1 MKITRVCVYSV
12 TMLPKIGGYSSG
24 SGFVPHIDTSV
35 VVLVDTDAGI
45 TGAGETCPIGT
56 HYAPAFSQ
64 GAEAGIPIVAEGL
77 IGADPF
83 HIEKINRE
91 WDRSFNGSL
100 YLKAPLH
107 TALWDIMGQ
116 ATGRPVCDLLGGRW
130 PEPVPLYRSVL
141 FGAHTSPEDI
151 VAPMLACRDDGYRHF
166 QLKVGVDVDDDIE
179 RVVACAEALQP
190 GELII
195 AGANTRFSLHE
206 AIRFAQALRGLD
218 SVVIEQPCL
227 TLEECIHFRKHCPL
241 PVKLDEV
248 MTTPQDLI
256 RAYEAGA
263 LDVCCIK
270 IARVGGLTK
279 AQRMRDLCCDLGLA
293 VVANDIWG
301 SDITT
306 AALTHFASSTPPA
319 TCCRPPTSPTTSPSA
334 SPRVARVPGTAAS
347 APPGRRASASYPQW
361 TSWARQSPR
370 SRNGIS
376 VLPGCRERSPGT
388 EHYRKQAG
396 QGPLT
401 R

>member
-1 MKITRVCVYSV
+1 MKITRVRVYSV
-12 TMLPKIGGYSSG
+12 AMPPKTGGYSSG

-35 VVLVDTDAGI
+35 VVLVDTDAGV

-64 GAEAGIPIVAEGL
+64 GAEAGIPIVAESL

-83 HIEKINRE
+83 HVEKINRE

-100 YLKAPLH
+100 YLKAPLD

-116 ATGRPVCDLLGGRW
+116 VTGRPVCDLLGGRW
-130 PEPVPLYRSVL
+130 PDPVPLYRSVL
-141 FGAHTSPEDI
+141 FRAHTSPEDI

-166 QLKVGVDVDDDIE
+166 QLKVGVDVDEDIE
-179 RVVACAEALQP
+179 RVVACADALQP

-195 AGANTRFSLHE
+195 ADANTRFSLHE

-263 LDVCCIK
+263 VDVCCIK

-279 AQRMRDLCCDLGLA
+279 ARRMRDLCCDLGLA
-293 VVANDIWG
+293 VVADDVWG

-306 AALTHFASSTPPA
+306 AALTHFASSTPTRNVLSTTDLTDYVTVSLAEGCP
-319 TCCRPPTSPTTSPSA
+319 RPRDGCISA
-334 SPRVARVPGTAAS
+334 SEAPGLGVVPAMDVLGPPVAEIT
-347 APPGRRASASYPQW
+347 
-361 TSWARQSPR
+361 
-370 SRNGIS
+370 
-376 VLPGCRERSPGT
+376 
-388 EHYRKQAG
+388 
-396 QGPLT
+396 
-401 R
+401 